1 MTLIEIEARKI
12 EIDTL
17 YGILEGIEF
26 AYADILSK
34 EEHPKFTAK
43 ILPFPEQK
51 Y

>member
-1 MTLIEIEARKI
+1 MTLIEI